1 MESVLKKVNEL
12 EKALQKELDVQSAV
26 TAEGNELVAKNKEA
40 RKLLAEKAKDLNAR
54 ELAIKPIEDIS
65 EFKTKADL
73 ALKDAKKKLKE
84 VGLATDALTSKK
96 AEFGVFI
103 SENKSRIAKE
113 DARILDENKG
123 VKKGYEQLKKA
134 EDESD
139 KKLVNN
145 FIKKI
150 KK

>member
-103 SENKSRIAKE
+103 SENKSRIARE
-113 DARILDENKG
+113 DSRILDENKG